1 MKMRWKRLDVA
12 KACLCGLVAM
22 AASGAHCQ
30 SPGPW
35 RSLFDGTT
43 TKGWR
48 TYGEATLR
56 PQWRVVDGALT
67 LTQAGGG
74 NITFGENITGDF
86 EFELEWRISPGGNS
100 GILYFAQPGDEK
112 KLPWETGLEMQI
124 LDNATHQDRFNP
136 TTRAGAMY
144 ALYGPSS
151 EVANPAGQWNTAK
164 IRVEGANVE
173 QWLNGVRVVATNI
186 ESEDFKGRVRAS
198 KFARYPDFATHHS
211 GLILLQDHMN
221 YVQFRNI
228 RIRTLH
234 PEK

>member
-1 MKMRWKRLDVA
+1 MQWSRFALGRSF
-12 KACLCGLVAM
+12 LCGLAVIAS
-22 AASGAHCQ
+22 SGALGQ

-35 RSLFDGTT
+35 RTLFDGTT

-56 PQWRVVDGALT
+56 PQWRIVDGALT
-67 LTQAGGG
+67 LTEAGGG
-74 NITFGENITGDF
+74 NITFGENVTGDF

-100 GILYFAQPGDEK
+100 GILYFAEAGDEK

-136 TTRAGAMY
+136 MTRTGAMY

-151 EVANPAGQWNTAK
+151 EVANPAGQWNRAK

-186 ESEDFKGRVRAS
+186 DSEDFKARVRAS
-198 KFARYPDFATHHS
+198 KFARYPNFAKHHS

-221 YVQFRNI
+221 YVQFRKI
-228 RIRTLH
+228 RIRTLN